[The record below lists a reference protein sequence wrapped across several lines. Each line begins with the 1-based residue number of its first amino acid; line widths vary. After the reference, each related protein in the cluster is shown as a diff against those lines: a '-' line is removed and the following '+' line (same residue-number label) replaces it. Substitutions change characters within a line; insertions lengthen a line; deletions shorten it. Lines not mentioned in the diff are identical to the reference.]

1 MKNFILAVLIAILIT
16 YSCGI
21 IANEWF
27 DFTVHFDEH
36 MFGPM
41 ESIAGITVIGA
52 LMAIVGVIVAVS
64 IFGALMLALF
74 AGVLG
79 LLFAGV
85 TVFWPML
92 LVIAFIIWLVK
103 DKRKTQYQ

>member
-1 MKNFILAVLIAILIT
+1 MRNFILAVLIAILIT
-16 YSCGI
+16 YSFGI

-27 DFTVHFDEH
+27 DFTIHFDDY

-41 ESIAGITVIGA
+41 ESIAGVSVIGA

-64 IFGALMLALF
+64 VVGALILALF
-74 AGVLG
+74 VGMLA

-92 LVIAFIIWLVK
+92 LVIGIIIWLVK
-103 DKRKTQYQ
+103 DKRKAQY